1 MEQLNNLDVFFLVIV
16 AISALVGIARGFTK
30 ESLSLVGWAVAAA
43 AVYFLTPAANAIM
56 KNYIAS
62 EMLSKFVSGLLVLL
76 TVCIFWVLA
85 VDKIT
90 STIRQS
96 KLSPLDR
103 LFGLGFGVLRGAIVV
118 ILLVMMISAL
128 IPEDSK
134 KGVFAES
141 KLFVA
146 SEGFIEP
153 IKALIPEET
162 MKDMQSQM
170 EKLGFGAKNTEE
182 KANDEQKGEEKSV
195 AEDKKVE
202 KEDKES
208 ADKDVKESE
217 DKEKTEEIKEEKS
230 AEEKEKKAEKK
241 KEKTISDNAKEAF
254 MELAQ
259 PKIEN
264 AEDVK
269 DATETFDEMS
279 GELQKLMD
287 ALEDQT
293 IEVDSEDYGL

>member
-43 AVYFLTPAANAIM
+43 AVYFLTPATNAIM

-182 KANDEQKGEEKSV
+182 KADDEQKGEEKSV

-202 KEDKES
+202 KDDKKSEDK
-208 ADKDVKESE
+208 AVKEPE
-217 DKEKTEEIKEEKS
+217 DKEKTEEIKEEKPV
-230 AEEKEKKAEKK
+230 EEKEKKAEKK

-269 DATETFDEMS
+269 NATETFDEMS

>member
-76 TVCIFWVLA
+76 VVCIFWVLA
-85 VDKIT
+85 VDKIS

-141 KLFVA
+141 KFFVA

-153 IKALIPEET
+153 IKSLIPEET
-162 MKDMQSQM
+162 MNSMQAQM
-170 EKLGFGAKNTEE
+170 EKLGFGAKKTEE
-182 KANDEQKGEEKSV
+182 KAEDEQKDEDKSV

-202 KEDKES
+202 KDDKKSEDK
-208 ADKDVKESE
+208 AVKEPE
-217 DKEKTEEIKEEKS
+217 DKEKTEEIKEEKP

-269 DATETFDEMS
+269 NATETFDEMS

>member
-30 ESLSLVGWAVAAA
+30 ESLSLVGWVVAAA

-76 TVCIFWVLA
+76 VVCIFWVLA

-141 KLFVA
+141 KFFVA

-153 IKALIPEET
+153 IKSLIPEEA
-162 MKDMQSQM
+162 MNDMQAQM
-170 EKLGFGAKNTEE
+170 EKLGFGAKKTEE
-182 KANDEQKGEEKSV
+182 KADDEQKDEDKSV

-202 KEDKES
+202 KEDKKSE
-208 ADKDVKESE
+208 DKAVKESD
-217 DKEKTEEIKEEKS
+217 DKEKTEEIKEEKP

-269 DATETFDEMS
+269 NATETFDEMS

>member
-1 MEQLNNLDVFFLVIV
+1 
-16 AISALVGIARGFTK
+16 
-30 ESLSLVGWAVAAA
+30 
-43 AVYFLTPAANAIM
+43 
-56 KNYIAS
+56 
-62 EMLSKFVSGLLVLL
+62 LLV
-76 TVCIFWVLA
+76 VCIFWVLA
-85 VDKIT
+85 VDKIS

-141 KLFVA
+141 KFFVA

-153 IKALIPEET
+153 IKSLIPEET
-162 MKDMQSQM
+162 MNSMQAQM
-170 EKLGFGAKNTEE
+170 EKLGFGSKKTEE
-182 KANDEQKGEEKSV
+182 KAEDEQKDEDKSV
-195 AEDKKVE
+195 AEDKKIE
-202 KEDKES
+202 KEDIKSE
-208 ADKDVKESE
+208 DKAVKESD
-217 DKEKTEEIKEEKS
+217 DKEKTEEIKEEKP

-269 DATETFDEMS
+269 NATETFDEMS

>member
-76 TVCIFWVLA
+76 VVCIFWVLA
-85 VDKIT
+85 VDKIS

-141 KLFVA
+141 KFFVA

-153 IKALIPEET
+153 IKSLIPEET
-162 MKDMQSQM
+162 MNDMQAQM
-170 EKLGFGAKNTEE
+170 EKLGFGAKKTEE
-182 KANDEQKGEEKSV
+182 KADDEQKGGEKSV

-208 ADKDVKESE
+208 ADKGIKEPE
-217 DKEKTEEIKEEKS
+217 DKEKTEEIKEEKP

-269 DATETFDEMS
+269 NATETFDEMS

>member
-162 MKDMQSQM
+162 MNSMQSQM

-182 KANDEQKGEEKSV
+182 KADDEQKDEEKSV

-217 DKEKTEEIKEEKS
+217 DKEKTEEIKEEKP

-269 DATETFDEMS
+269 NATETFDEMS